1 LTWKINTMLWLK
13 GEIEKNIIFYNKI
26 RKKNKNQN
34 NKDQI
39 EKRNTINMNWRM
51 KLITTATFTKESRKK
66 NKNSK
71 NKDHIR
77 EYDIW

>member
-26 RKKNKNQN
+26 RKKNQN

-39 EKRNTINMNWRM
+39 ENRNTINMNWIM

>member
-13 GEIEKNIIFYNKI
+13 GEIENNIIFYNKI
-26 RKKNKNQN
+26 RKKNQN

-39 EKRNTINMNWRM
+39 ENRNTINMNWIM

>member
-1 LTWKINTMLWLK
+1 MLWLK

-26 RKKNKNQN
+26 RKKNQN

-51 KLITTATFTKESRKK
+51 KLITTATFTNESRKK
-66 NKNSK
+66 IKNSK

-77 EYDIW
+77 EYDIWQIEIE

>member
-51 KLITTATFTKESRKK
+51 KLITTVTFTKESRKK

>member
-39 EKRNTINMNWRM
+39 ENRNTINMNWIM

>member
-1 LTWKINTMLWLK
+1 MLWLK

-26 RKKNKNQN
+26 RKKNQN

-66 NKNSK
+66 IKNSK

-77 EYDIW
+77 EYDIWQIEIE